1 MSQPALAPSTT
12 FLTGCEQSINEEE
25 FQPRTNATDL
35 TQRLYEETYMLLE
48 KKSRKS
54 KIFFSNEQQR
64 RIPVKSEIKTETLE
78 ERDARYPPWIKPVMI
93 EYSVKYYDANY
104 EYKHVV
110 VPKSLYKERLP
121 VDYLDF
127 YSREK
132 V

>member
-1 MSQPALAPSTT
+1 
-12 FLTGCEQSINEEE
+12 
-25 FQPRTNATDL
+25 
-35 TQRLYEETYMLLE
+35 
-48 KKSRKS
+48 
-54 KIFFSNEQQR
+54 
-64 RIPVKSEIKTETLE
+64 
-78 ERDARYPPWIKPVMI
+78 MI